1 MSSFQVL
8 NAAPLRI
15 MRNMRRLLVVAG
27 ACLVPTFASMAQTAE
42 SNAASNYPTKP
53 IRVIVPSPPGGP
65 PDLLMRILAPKLSV
79 SMGQTVIVENRLGA
93 GGLVGTAY
101 VAKLPADG
109 YTWLFTTAS
118 HTNIPPFNENVTY
131 DSVKD
136 FTHVT
141 LAAQNFGQVLV
152 VPADSPAKT
161 FKDLVALAKKNPGK
175 LTYGHAGLGTASH
188 IPAEVMKTMTD
199 TDILPVPYK
208 GVAEATNDLIAGR
221 IDIFFVGTQ
230 IAQQHVQS
238 GRLRALAVTGAKR
251 WKGMPDTPTLQ
262 ELGLKD
268 FNVVNWFGLWLP
280 ANASPAIVSRL
291 QNEIVKAV
299 AQPDVIEQFDKLGLE
314 GVGMP
319 SSEFALFVAKEAAA
333 AQQIARNVAPA
344 VVKVTTTPATADHE
358 AKKMTPPTQSATEKQ

>member
-1 MSSFQVL
+1 MSSFQVS
-8 NAAPLRI
+8 NATPLSF
-15 MRNMRRLLVVAG
+15 MRSMRRLLVVAS
-27 ACLVPTFASMAQTAE
+27 ACLVPTFASLAQTTD
-42 SNAASNYPTKP
+42 SGAASNYPTKP

-65 PDLLMRILAPKLSV
+65 PDLLMRILAPKLSI
-79 SMGQTVIVENRLGA
+79 SLGQTVIVENRLGA

-136 FTHVT
+136 FSHVT

-152 VPADSPAKT
+152 VPADSPVKT
-161 FKDLVALAKKNPGK
+161 FKELIVLAKKNPGK

-199 TDILPVPYK
+199 TDILSVPYK
-208 GVAEATNDLIAGR
+208 GVAEATNDLIGGR

-230 IAQQHVQS
+230 IAQQHLQS

-280 ANASPAIVSRL
+280 ANAPAAVVSRL
-291 QNEIVKAV
+291 QAEVVKAV
-299 AQPDVIEQFDKLGLE
+299 AQPDVIAQFDTLGLE

-319 SSEFALFVAKEAAA
+319 SAEFALFVAKEAAA

-344 VVKVTTTPATADHE
+344 VVTVTTTPATVDQE
-358 AKKMTPPTQSATEKQ
+358 TKK

>member
-1 MSSFQVL
+1 MSAFQAFNTTPVWL
-8 NAAPLRI
+8 CRS
-15 MRNMRRLLVVAG
+15 MRRLLVLAG
-27 ACLVPTFASMAQTAE
+27 ACLIPALAPMAQTIDGA
-42 SNAASNYPTKP
+42 AASNYPTKP

-65 PDLLMRILAPKLSV
+65 PDLLMRIIAPKLSV
-79 SMGQTVIVENRLGA
+79 SLGQTVIVENRLGA

-161 FKDLVALAKKNPGK
+161 FKDLIALAKKNPGK
-175 LTYGHAGLGTASH
+175 LSYGHAGLGTASH

-199 TDILPVPYK
+199 TEILSVPYK
-208 GVAEATNDLIAGR
+208 GVAESINDLIAGR

-280 ANASPAIVSRL
+280 VNAPTAIVSRL
-291 QNEIVKAV
+291 QAEIVKAV
-299 AQPDVIEQFDKLGLE
+299 AQPDVIAQFDALGLE

-319 SSEFALFVAKEAAA
+319 SAEFVVFVAKEAAA

-344 VVKVTTTPATADHE
+344 ELKITTIPAT
-358 AKKMTPPTQSATEKQ
+358 PVTEKK

>member
-8 NAAPLRI
+8 NAAPLNI

-27 ACLVPTFASMAQTAE
+27 ACLVPAFASMAQTAE

-344 VVKVTTTPATADHE
+344 VVKVTTTPATVDNE
-358 AKKMTPPTQSATEKQ
+358 AKK

>member
-1 MSSFQVL
+1 MPSFQVL
-8 NAAPLRI
+8 NAVPLNVRRKAMRLIALAGICLAYSLAPL
-15 MRNMRRLLVVAG
+15 
-27 ACLVPTFASMAQTAE
+27 AQAADGTP
-42 SNAASNYPTKP
+42 ASNYPTKP

-152 VPADSPAKT
+152 VPADSPVKT
-161 FKDLVALAKKNPGK
+161 VKELIALAKKNPGK

-251 WKGMPDTPTLQ
+251 WKGMPDTSTLQ

-280 ANASPAIVSRL
+280 ANAPTAVVNRL
-291 QNEIVKAV
+291 QAEVVKAV
-299 AQPDVIEQFDKLGLE
+299 AQPDVIAQFDTLGLE

-319 SSEFALFVAKEAAA
+319 SAEFALFVAKEAAA
-333 AQQIARNVAPA
+333 AQEIARNVAPA
-344 VVKVTTTPATADHE
+344 VVTVTTTPTTPVTE
-358 AKKMTPPTQSATEKQ
+358 PKK

>member
-1 MSSFQVL
+1 MSSFQIL
-8 NAAPLRI
+8 NATPLRV
-15 MRNMRRLLVVAG
+15 MRSMRRLLIVAS
-27 ACLVPTFASMAQTAE
+27 ACLVPTFASLAQTTDGV
-42 SNAASNYPTKP
+42 AASNYPTKP

-79 SMGQTVIVENRLGA
+79 SLGQTVIVENRLGA

-152 VPADSPAKT
+152 VPADSPVKT
-161 FKDLVALAKKNPGK
+161 FKELIALAKKNPGK

-230 IAQQHVQS
+230 IAQQHLQS

-280 ANASPAIVSRL
+280 ANAPAAVVNKL
-291 QNEIVKAV
+291 QAEVVKAV
-299 AQPDVIEQFDKLGLE
+299 AQPDVIAQFDTLGLE

-319 SSEFALFVAKEAAA
+319 SAEFALFVAKEAAA

-344 VVKVTTTPATADHE
+344 VVTVTTTPATVDQD
-358 AKKMTPPTQSATEKQ
+358 AKK

>member
-1 MSSFQVL
+1 MSSFQAF
-8 NAAPLRI
+8 NATPLSVIRS
-15 MRNMRRLLVVAG
+15 MRQLLVIAS
-27 ACLVPTFASMAQTAE
+27 ACLAPVFAPMAQTTDGT
-42 SNAASNYPTKP
+42 AASNYPTKP

-65 PDLLMRILAPKLSV
+65 PDLLMRILAPKLSM
-79 SMGQTVIVENRLGA
+79 SLGQTVIVENRLGA

-161 FKDLVALAKKNPGK
+161 FKDLVALAKKDPGK
-175 LTYGHAGLGTASH
+175 LSYGHAGLGTASH

-199 TDILPVPYK
+199 TDILSVPYK
-208 GVAEATNDLIAGR
+208 GVAEAVNDLIAGR

-280 ANASPAIVSRL
+280 VNAPATIVSRL
-291 QNEIVKAV
+291 QSEVVKAV
-299 AQPDVIEQFDKLGLE
+299 AQPDVIAQFDTLGLE

-319 SSEFALFVAKEAAA
+319 SAEFALFVAKEAAA

-344 VVKVTTTPATADHE
+344 VVTVTTTPATNVNE
-358 AKKMTPPTQSATEKQ
+358 PKK

>member
-358 AKKMTPPTQSATEKQ
+358 VKKMTPPTQSATEKQ

>member
-1 MSSFQVL
+1 MSAFQAFITTPVWL
-8 NAAPLRI
+8 CRS
-15 MRNMRRLLVVAG
+15 MRRLLIVAS
-27 ACLVPTFASMAQTAE
+27 ACLVPALAPMAQTTDGA
-42 SNAASNYPTKP
+42 AASNYPTKP

-79 SMGQTVIVENRLGA
+79 SLGQTVIVENRLGA

-131 DSVKD
+131 DPVKD

-161 FKDLVALAKKNPGK
+161 FKDLIALAKKEPGK
-175 LTYGHAGLGTASH
+175 LSYGHAGLGTASH

-199 TDILPVPYK
+199 TEILSVPYK
-208 GVAEATNDLIAGR
+208 GVAESINDLIAGR

-230 IAQQHVQS
+230 IAQQHVQG

-280 ANASPAIVSRL
+280 IDAPAAIVGRL
-291 QNEIVKAV
+291 QAEIVKAV
-299 AQPDVIEQFDKLGLE
+299 AQPDVIAQFDTLGLE

-319 SSEFALFVAKEAAA
+319 STEFALFVAKEAAA

-344 VVKVTTTPATADHE
+344 VVKVTTTPTTLDSG
-358 AKKMTPPTQSATEKQ
+358 AKK

>member
-1 MSSFQVL
+1 MFTSIPAQL
-8 NAAPLRI
+8 
-15 MRNMRRLLVVAG
+15 MRTVMRRLLGICSACVV
-27 ACLVPTFASMAQTAE
+27 VTAQAQAP
-42 SNAASNYPTKP
+42 SSPPAASNFPTKA

-65 PDLLMRILAPKLSV
+65 PDLLMRILAPKLSA
-79 SMGQTVIVENRLGA
+79 SLGQSVIVENRLGA

-152 VPADSPAKT
+152 VPADSTAKT
-161 FKDLVALAKKNPGK
+161 FKDLIASAKKNPGK
-175 LTYGHAGLGTASH
+175 LTYAHAGLGTASH

-221 IDIFFVGTQ
+221 VDLFFVGTQ

-251 WKGMPDTPTLQ
+251 WSGMPDTPTLQ

-280 ANASPAIVSRL
+280 ANAPAAIVNRL
-291 QNEIVKAV
+291 QAEVAKAV
-299 AQPDVIEQFDKLGLE
+299 TQPDVVAQFETLGLE

-319 SSEFALFVAKEAAA
+319 TKDFALFVAKEAAA
-333 AQQIARNVAPA
+333 AQEIARNVAPPTIQITTTPVSA
-344 VVKVTTTPATADHE
+344 PTTTPATTPE
-358 AKKMTPPTQSATEKQ
+358 TKK

>member
-1 MSSFQVL
+1 MSAFHAF
-8 NAAPLRI
+8 NAAPAQLVSR
-15 MRNMRRLLVVAG
+15 MRRLLVVAS
-27 ACLVPTFASMAQTAE
+27 ACLAPVFAPMAQTADGA
-42 SNAASNYPTKP
+42 AASNYPTKP

-79 SMGQTVIVENRLGA
+79 SLGQTVIVENRLGA

-152 VPADSPAKT
+152 VPADSPVKT
-161 FKDLVALAKKNPGK
+161 FKELIALAKKNPGK

-230 IAQQHVQS
+230 IAQQHLQS

-344 VVKVTTTPATADHE
+344 VVKVTTTPATVDNE
-358 AKKMTPPTQSATEKQ
+358 AKK